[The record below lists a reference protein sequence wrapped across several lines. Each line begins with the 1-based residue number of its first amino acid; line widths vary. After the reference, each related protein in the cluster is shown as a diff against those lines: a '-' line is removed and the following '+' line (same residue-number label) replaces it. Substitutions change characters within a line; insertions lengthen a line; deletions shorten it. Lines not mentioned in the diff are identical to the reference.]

1 MNRLDSFEAAGRDA
15 LVSHWKAA
23 FDREPPPRVHTGLL
37 RRVLAWQAQVE
48 ASGTKISPARPT
60 LSAPAHPA
68 SPALR
73 PGTRLLREWRGATH
87 EVLVLPKGF
96 EYAGKT
102 FTSLSAI
109 ARVIT
114 GTPWSGPAFFG
125 LKR

>member
-1 MNRLDSFEAAGRDA
+1 MSRLDEFDAAGRDT
-15 LVSHWKAA
+15 LVSHWKSA

-37 RRVLAWQAQVE
+37 RRVLAWHAQVE
-48 ASGTKISPARPT
+48 ASGAKLFRTRP
-60 LSAPAHPA
+60 APAHPA

-73 PGTRLLREWRGATH
+73 PGTRLLREWRGVTH
-87 EVLVLPKGF
+87 EVLVLPRGF

-109 ARVIT
+109 ARAIT

>member
-1 MNRLDSFEAAGRDA
+1 MNRLESFDAAGRDA

-48 ASGTKISPARPT
+48 ASGTKLSLARPT
-60 LSAPAHPA
+60 PVLPA

-87 EVLVLPKGF
+87 EVLVLPQGF

-109 ARVIT
+109 ARAIT

>member
-1 MNRLDSFEAAGRDA
+1 MNRLDSFDAAGRDA
-15 LVSHWKAA
+15 LVSHWKSA

-37 RRVLAWQAQVE
+37 RRVLAWHAQVE
-48 ASGTKISPARPT
+48 ASGTKISLDRPARPA
-60 LSAPAHPA
+60 SAHPA
-68 SPALR
+68 PPALR

-109 ARVIT
+109 ARAIT